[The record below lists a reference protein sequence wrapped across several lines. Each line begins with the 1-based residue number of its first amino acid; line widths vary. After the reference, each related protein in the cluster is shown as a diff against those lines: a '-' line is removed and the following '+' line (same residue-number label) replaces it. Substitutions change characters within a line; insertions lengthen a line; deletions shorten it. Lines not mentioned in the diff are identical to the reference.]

1 MKDEDGRCLSS
12 THGSSTPT
20 MTLVIIRRMKMDA
33 DREKVKVEDV
43 DVEFPFSKLIMMELI
58 PTTLLKEGQIQILT
72 LETHPLHPYSS
83 E

>member
-43 DVEFPFSKLIMMELI
+43 DVEFPFSKLIHVGAYTNDPVKGRADPDFDPRNT
-58 PTTLLKEGQIQILT
+58 PTASLFF
-72 LETHPLHPYSS
+72 
-83 E
+83 